1 MTRTVLVVML
11 TLFSIFSVNFVDSLQ
26 ESLGKFLGTFGGIK
40 QVKIP
45 DLLNQ
50 LCNQSQGS
58 TIRRDACYG
67 CFYRASVLPQG
78 YSMLVAMST
87 CADTYLNN
95 TSYGHCQAYLRN
107 VTRVPD
113 TRSPTIIYCSFLE
126 CIRQVNKN
134 SLAANRRSETLLRG
148 AARQIKQQSIFKFLK
163 AIQRGICVIRD
174 TQIITTTT
182 LRACVREASTVFPNI
197 SNTYIT
203 LTNTELVQ
211 LFINTTTCV
220 LAKTRCSYVNPVTG
234 ELQDGDVI
242 NKLHLPSLNA
252 MLVNTDYDI
261 NIVQLPFRSS
271 NVDVCSKY
279 RNVEQATWP
288 SVVC

>member
-134 SLAANRRSETLLRG
+134 SL
-148 AARQIKQQSIFKFLK
+148 
-163 AIQRGICVIRD
+163 
-174 TQIITTTT
+174 